1 MPIGSKERPTFFENF
16 KTRCSKADLGPI
28 SLNWFE
34 ELSSEAPPCNS
45 EPAEEP
51 EYKINS
57 YEPNLFKTPQRK
69 PFYHQLASTPI
80 IFKEQSQT
88 LPLYRSPLNELGK
101 DIANSELKNHRT
113 VKAKVDQAK
122 DVASPP
128 LNSCFS
134 ESPLVLQ
141 CTRVTPRRE
150 KPVICGSLCHTPQL
164 IKGQTP
170 KHISESLG
178 AEVDPDMSWSSSLAT
193 PPTLS
198 STVLIVR
205 DEEASETIFPN
216 NTTAILKRSLSNH
229 DENLKNN
236 DKFIPSVMDNENKNQ
251 REVNHHGLGKMVG
264 NSFGKVGCCKDHF
277 VKLMPNALEDE
288 VHETLTDISEED
300 SFSLSFLKHRTGN
313 LQKKRMSKTRKK
325 IFHEIRTD
333 DFKEETKKQ
342 MKEKKH
348 SFASEM
354 EPKDSDPLDTNVP
367 SQKPF
372 GSESDRISKEAIPS
386 SGSQWSQLTL
396 SGLNATQ
403 MKIPLLP
410 ISSCDQK
417 YSKKYLIDSEK
428 EGGNHTPSENS
439 LPHISSLPEKIS
451 NEGKSVDERDEA
463 EHFESHKD
471 SILAVKEAISGTSP
485 VSPVFQGIKRSIFKI
500 REPSE
505 ETFCTLF
512 SDNVINPNF
521 KEETKASKSG
531 LEIHT
536 VYSHREDSLCLSSVD
551 NGTLPATI
559 MPSSGTLKNR
569 GLIST
574 LKKKKKKFI
583 YAIND
588 EASCQRKGMQKEQTR
603 ALTNNSAQFQADG
616 FEASLTFANADAG
629 LLHSFVKRN
638 CLQNDAE
645 ESTFSTNSSG
655 ANLRK
660 CSNNE
665 SNYAITIISQDLN
678 YKEAKLHEEKLQL
691 FIPPETDFLSCLQKR
706 QYGVDSKSQKVSN
719 IEENV
724 LVAAYQPEVQHSEV
738 EYSGIPLQSQ
748 KSFFDGH
755 DNTSPLILSPS
766 SKNPSNPVMISKEK
780 ESHKMSEKLKCK
792 NCETGI
798 ELAKNISIEKNQK
811 IYVLNGNSKKV
822 EQLSLEKCITA
833 ASPSLKMPLNHDTSL
848 TVIQK
853 DQKETSLI
861 SEMTANPN
869 SEELFAGSENNFVFQ
884 IPDKRNSPVLGKTKE
899 ICGSDFSFIKE
910 SILQNSAM
918 VVDTD
923 IDDKQAIQ
931 VLITEDFDPSNTIHD
946 LKENRNSVKQH
957 LTSGLENQKSDI
969 SLDMKPNRNNDYT
982 HKWAGI
988 LHPGSSHSFGGSFR
1002 TASNKEIKVS
1012 EHNIKKSKM
1021 LFKDIEEQYPTSSA
1035 SVEIVNTLLNNQKKL
1050 NKPHIFDLQSV
1061 ETVPTCV
1068 QSSPSVSDC
1077 ENNHTTSQMLPLK
1090 QDFNSNHNLTPS
1102 QKAEVT
1108 ELSTILEESGSQFEF
1123 TQFRKASHLIQSNTL
1138 EVPRNQMTALSTTS
1152 EEWKDVDLHPTF
1164 GASSIDQIDSIKNV
1178 GGIGVKQKFAY
1189 LLKNSPNKS
1198 AAGSLTDESKVEFRG
1213 FYSGLGT
1220 KLNISSEALQKA
1232 LKLFSDIENIS
1243 EETSPEVD
1251 PSFSSSKCYDSIVSM
1266 FKIEN
1271 HNNDKNINKKNNNC
1285 QLVLQNNI
1293 DMTTG
1298 IFVEE
1303 NPESCTRNA
1312 ENKDNKYIGAS
1323 RNICKLGKSGGSNS
1337 SKNDTV
1343 YIHRD
1348 NLPCNNQH
1356 NIHFKLSSQF
1366 MSDGSTQLKESLSD
1380 LTCLEVVKAEETSYI
1395 SSTKEQLTAG
1405 EMEQNTNNLNTL
1417 FQTASG
1423 KNIRVTK
1430 ESLSKV
1436 VNFFDQKTEEW
1447 NDFSD
1452 SLNSKLLSGIENKM
1466 DISSNGETNTM
1477 KNKIL
1482 EESTPAGTGTQLSLL
1497 QQPECQIENIKEPN
1511 LLGFR
1516 TASGKKVRI
1525 AQESLDKVKNLF
1537 DEKQEDVSKI
1547 TKLSH
1552 KAAKNV
1558 KDREDCKEGLELV
1571 CETTEITSI
1580 PKREETQNSLNNKN
1594 FSETGMLPSLTN
1606 SLQRQTENLK
1616 TSNSISLEVKV
1627 HGNVE
1632 KETVNSPTTC
1642 TNQFPFST
1650 IEESLGFFT
1659 GHGKKISVNPALLF
1673 KVTKWLKG
1681 ELDEQQ
1687 EEINTAEVVCVKEY
1701 SQDCVGNPLNK
1712 ISSSSITTEN
1722 DKIYLSEKQDLI
1734 HLSNSSISDSYHS
1747 DVCHSDNMHDDSG
1760 YLSKNKIDSGI
1771 ESVMNVKDKNN
1782 TGFPEVPSIK
1792 EVNTYPQAVSEDICV
1807 QKPVTNFS
1815 PCKNKNTT
1823 INLAVSDSDNIEVR
1837 PPAFSTASGK
1847 IVLISQDSI
1856 KKVKKIFTENSKKI
1870 IHQNTENNN
1879 KEINQSTESKSN
1891 TSQRKTVTAY
1901 NKALDN
1907 SEDVIFPN
1915 SLDEE
1920 ECTHSCKVFAGTQN
1934 EGSLQHN
1941 KSMSELEK
1949 VSERPAC
1956 VSLKASDIC
1965 KFNNTGKVPKSASST
1980 NVYGIFSTARG
1991 KSVEI
1996 SDASLQKARQV
2007 FSKTDGSTKQ
2017 LFSKVF
2023 KNNEHSD
2030 HFTKECTIMH
2040 TPKKVSP
2047 PKNFQHTAD
2056 SSAFSGFSTASGKQV
2071 SISESALHKVKGM
2084 LKEFDLINEYT
2095 LEHSPSSRLDVSKIP
2110 LCIDKRTLEHSIDS
2124 KMKKT
2129 YNNEF
2134 KLSSNCKTEIGSSES
2149 NHSIKVSPYRS
2160 RFKQDKR
2167 HLILGSKAS
2176 LFENTH
2182 LLGEEQALP
2191 KNIME
2196 IGKTETFPNNS
2207 VQTRA
2212 EIRSPCP
2219 KEPENYFETEAVEIA
2234 KAFMEDDELTDCEPP
2249 SHPKHSLRT
2258 CQKNERILLN
2268 SRTGKRRR
2276 DALVSAGESQIKRS
2290 LLNEFDRIIENEG
2303 KSLKASKSTPDGT
2316 IKDRK
2321 LFTHHISLEPVT
2333 CGPSCTSNKC
2343 QEIQNLNFIAPA
2355 QELLS
2360 KSHLYEHLT
2369 LEKSSNSYPVSRQ
2382 PFYNVPT
2389 LRNEKMKYPITTGKS
2404 TKVFV
2409 PPFKT
2414 KSCFHRDEYCVSK
2427 DINLEANKQKQK
2439 NIDEYGS
2446 GDSENNVNDSEI
2458 HQFNK
2463 NSSNQAT
2470 DIIFTKCKEEPSDLM
2485 TSLQKAREIQD
2496 IRIKKKERQHIF
2508 PQPGSLYLA
2517 KTSTLPRISLKA
2529 AVGGR
2534 VPSACSHKQLYMY
2547 GISKHCMKINSK
2559 NAGSFQFHTQDY
2571 FGKEDLQAGKGIQLA
2586 DGGWLIPTNDGKA
2599 GKEEFY
2605 RALCDTPGVNPK
2617 LISRVWVYNHY
2628 RWIIW
2633 KLAAMEFSFPQE
2645 FANRCLNPERVLLQ
2659 LKYRYDMEVDRNRR
2673 SSLKKIMERDD
2684 TAAKTLVLCVSD
2696 IVSSNTNTSETSSN
2710 KTSGADTKKVA
2721 AIELTD
2727 GWYAVKAQLD
2737 PPLLAFL
2744 KNGRLGVGQKII
2756 IHGAELV
2763 GSPDACTPLEAPDSL
2778 MLKVSANSTRP
2789 ACWYTK
2795 LGFFPDPRPFP
2806 LPLSSLF
2813 SDGGNV
2819 GCADVVVQRIYPIQW
2834 MEKTS
2839 SGLYIFRN
2847 EREEEKEAAK
2857 HAEAQQKKLEVL
2869 FTKIQGQFEEHEE
2882 KPTKWC
2888 TLSHTASREEVCALQ
2903 GGAELY
2909 EAVRN
2914 APDPDYLEGYFSAEQ
2929 VRALNNYRKMLNDK
2943 RQAQI
2948 QLEFR
2953 KAMESAEQG
2962 EQGLSRNVTTVL
2974 KLRIV
2979 SYERKENY
2987 SVILS
2992 IWRPSSDLYSLLTE
3006 GKRYRI
3012 YHLAASKSK
3021 SKYERANIQL
3031 TATKKTQYQ
3040 QLTASNEILFQ
3051 IYHPR
3056 EALCFNRL
3064 LDPDF
3069 QPSCSEVD
3077 LIGFVVSVV
3086 KKIGL
3091 APLVYL
3097 TDEWHNFLAIKFWI
3111 DINEDI
3117 IKPHMLITASNLQW
3131 RPESKFGIP
3140 TLFAV
3145 DFSMFSASP
3154 KGGHFQERF
3163 NKMKNVVEN
3172 IDIFCNDAEKKLTH
3186 LLNVNDPK
3194 WSTPSKD
3201 YTSEPH
3207 TAQTVLGTG
3216 NKCLMSSPSNEINYQ
3231 SPLSL
3236 CSPKGKSVSTPISA
3250 KITSKSSEGEKS
3262 MNDPKNC
3269 KKRRALDFLSRVPLP
3284 PPMSPICTFV
3294 SPAAQK
3300 AFQPPRIC
3308 GTKYETPIKKKE
3320 LNFPQ
3325 MTPLKKANEV
3335 SLLESNSI
3343 PDEEFAMINTQA
3355 LLNSSSGENQ
3365 PLSISE
3371 STRTAPS
3378 SSENYLGQK
3387 SHYTMSLVKGQE
3399 NSQASAEECKSNM
3412 QDTSR
3417 IKNISKRLQRRQ
3429 KHK

>member
-88 LPLYRSPLNELGK
+88 LPLYRSPLNELGKYRLNLGK

-313 LQKKRMSKTRKK
+313 LQKKSMSKTRKK

-1395 SSTKEQLTAG
+1395 SSTKEQLTA
-1405 EMEQNTNNLNTL
+1405 
-1417 FQTASG
+1417 
-1423 KNIRVTK
+1423 
-1430 ESLSKV
+1430 
-1436 VNFFDQKTEEW
+1436 
-1447 NDFSD
+1447 
-1452 SLNSKLLSGIENKM
+1452 ENKM

-1594 FSETGMLPSLTN
+1594 FSEIGMLPSLTN

-1782 TGFPEVPSIK
+1782 TGFPEVPNIK

-1915 SLDEE
+1915 SLDDE

-1980 NVYGIFSTARG
+1980 NVYGIFSTASG

-2276 DALVSAGESQIKRS
+2276 DALVSAG
-2290 LLNEFDRIIENEG
+2290 
-2303 KSLKASKSTPDGT
+2303 T

-2599 GKEEFY
+2599 GKEEF
-2605 RALCDTPGVNPK
+2605 
-2617 LISRVWVYNHY
+2617 
-2628 RWIIW
+2628 
-2633 KLAAMEFSFPQE
+2633 
-2645 FANRCLNPERVLLQ
+2645 
-2659 LKYRYDMEVDRNRR
+2659 YRYDMEVDRNRR

-2987 SVILS
+2987 S
-2992 IWRPSSDLYSLLTE
+2992 
-3006 GKRYRI
+3006 
-3012 YHLAASKSK
+3012 
-3021 SKYERANIQL
+3021 
-3031 TATKKTQYQ
+3031 
-3040 QLTASNEILFQ
+3040 
-3051 IYHPR
+3051 
-3056 EALCFNRL
+3056 
-3064 LDPDF
+3064 
-3069 QPSCSEVD
+3069 
-3077 LIGFVVSVV
+3077 
-3086 KKIGL
+3086 GL